1 MTGDFFSFERVIE
14 YFPKVLSKLP
24 VTLNI
29 VLVSISIA
37 VVLATL
43 IAVIRIKRFP
53 VLSQLSIV
61 YVSFVRGTPILVQLF
76 LVYYG
81 LPFFIVWLVGSNI
94 TSEWNKLIFVYIAYA
109 LNEAGFLSEHI
120 RTAILAIPAGQTEA
134 GYSVGLSGTQTFFR
148 IVLPQAFRIL
158 LPGFSAMLVGLLPA
172 TSLAYMLG
180 VTDMM
185 GKVKSI
191 GTVTFHTL
199 EGYFCAAVI
208 FIAVSFALD
217 RVFCRLIKNYDYE
230 NKSRKVTQV

>member
-1 MTGDFFSFERVIE
+1 MSGDFFSFHRVIE
-14 YFPKVLSKLP
+14 YFPKVLSRLH
-24 VTLNI
+24 VTFQI

-37 VVLATL
+37 LVLGTVV
-43 IAVIRIKRFP
+43 AVVRMKKVP
-53 VLSQLSIV
+53 VFSQLAAV

-76 LVYYG
+76 LIYYG
-81 LPFFIVWLVGSNI
+81 TPLLFLWLTGTNI
-94 TSEWNKLIFVYIAYA
+94 TSNWDKLIFVYIAYA

-120 RTAILAIPAGQTEA
+120 RAAILSVPSGQTEA
-134 GYSVGLSGTQTFFR
+134 GYSVGLSQRQTFFR
-148 IVLPQAFRIL
+148 IVFPQAFRVL

-185 GKVKSI
+185 GKVKAI

-208 FIAVSFALD
+208 FVIISFVLEK
-217 RVFCRLIKNYDYE
+217 VFACLIKCSDYE
-230 NKSRKVTQV
+230 KKTGKA

>member
-1 MTGDFFSFERVIE
+1 MAGDFFSFRRVIE

-29 VLVSISIA
+29 VLVSIG
-37 VVLATL
+37 
-43 IAVIRIKRFP
+43 IAVILATAIAAIRIKKLP
-53 VLSQLSIV
+53 VLSQLAAT

-81 LPFFIVWLVGSNI
+81 MPLLITFFAGKNI
-94 TSEWNKLIFVYIAYA
+94 TSEWNKLIFVYIAYG

-120 RTAILAIPAGQTEA
+120 RAAILSVPSGQSEA
-134 GYSVGLSGTQTFFR
+134 GYSIGLTGIQTFFR
-148 IVLPQAFRIL
+148 IVLPQASRVLI
-158 LPGFSAMLVGLLPA
+158 PGFSTMLVGLLPA

-185 GKVKSI
+185 GKVKAI

-208 FIAVSFALD
+208 FVLASFVLE
-217 RVFCRLIKNYDYE
+217 RIFIRLSEQLNYERKIKGA
-230 NKSRKVTQV
+230 

>member
-1 MTGDFFSFERVIE
+1 MAGDFFSFRRVIE

-29 VLVSISIA
+29 VLVSIG
-37 VVLATL
+37 
-43 IAVIRIKRFP
+43 IAVILATAIATIRIKKLP
-53 VLSQLSIV
+53 VLSQLAAT

-81 LPFFIVWLVGSNI
+81 MPLLITFFAGKNI
-94 TSEWNKLIFVYIAYA
+94 TSEWNKLIFVYIAYG

-120 RTAILAIPAGQTEA
+120 RAAILSVPSGQSEA
-134 GYSVGLSGTQTFFR
+134 GYSVGLTGIQTFFR
-148 IVLPQAFRIL
+148 IVLPQASRVLI
-158 LPGFSAMLVGLLPA
+158 PGFSTMLVGLLPA

-185 GKVKSI
+185 GKVKAI

-208 FIAVSFALD
+208 FVLASFVLE
-217 RVFCRLIKNYDYE
+217 RIFNRLSEQLNYERKIKGA
-230 NKSRKVTQV
+230 

>member
-1 MTGDFFSFERVIE
+1 MAGDFFSFRRVIE

-29 VLVSISIA
+29 VLVSIG
-37 VVLATL
+37 
-43 IAVIRIKRFP
+43 IAVILATAIATIRIKKLP
-53 VLSQLSIV
+53 VLSQLAAT

-81 LPFFIVWLVGSNI
+81 MPLLITFFAGKNI
-94 TSEWNKLIFVYIAYA
+94 TSEWNKLIFVYIAYG

-120 RTAILAIPAGQTEA
+120 RAAILSVPSGQSEA
-134 GYSVGLSGTQTFFR
+134 GYSIGLTGIQTFFR
-148 IVLPQAFRIL
+148 IVLPQASRVLI
-158 LPGFSAMLVGLLPA
+158 PGFSTMLVGLLPA

-185 GKVKSI
+185 GKVKAI

-208 FIAVSFALD
+208 FVLASFVLE
-217 RVFCRLIKNYDYE
+217 RIFIRLSEQLNYERKIKGA
-230 NKSRKVTQV
+230 

>member
-1 MTGDFFSFERVIE
+1 MTGDFFSFQRVIE
-14 YFPKVLSKLP
+14 YFPKVLSRLP

-37 VVLATL
+37 LVLGTIVAVV
-43 IAVIRIKRFP
+43 RIKKIP
-53 VLSQLSIV
+53 VLCQLAAI

-81 LPFFIVWLVGSNI
+81 IPFLIVWLVGSNI

-120 RTAILAIPAGQTEA
+120 RAAILSVPAGQTEA
-134 GYSVGLSGTQTFFR
+134 GYSVGLSGSQTFFR
-148 IVLPQAFRIL
+148 IVFPQAFRVL

-180 VTDMM
+180 VSDMM
-185 GKVKSI
+185 GKVKAI

-208 FIAVSFALD
+208 FVVASFVLEQ
-217 RVFCRLIKNYDYE
+217 VFARLIKQFDYE
-230 NKSRKVTQV
+230 KKTRKA

>member
-1 MTGDFFSFERVIE
+1 MAGDFFSFRRVIE

-29 VLVSISIA
+29 VLVSIG
-37 VVLATL
+37 
-43 IAVIRIKRFP
+43 IAVILATAIATIRIKKLP
-53 VLSQLSIV
+53 VLSQLAAT

-81 LPFFIVWLVGSNI
+81 MPLLITFFVGKNI
-94 TSEWNKLIFVYIAYA
+94 TSEWNKLIFVYIAYG

-120 RTAILAIPAGQTEA
+120 RAAILAVPSGQSEA
-134 GYSVGLSGTQTFFR
+134 GYSVGLTGGQTFFR
-148 IVLPQAFRIL
+148 IILPQASRVLI
-158 LPGFSAMLVGLLPA
+158 PGFSTMLVGLLPA

-185 GKVKSI
+185 GKVKAI

-208 FIAVSFALD
+208 FVLASFVLE
-217 RVFCRLIKNYDYE
+217 RIFVRLSEQLNYERKIKGA
-230 NKSRKVTQV
+230 

>member
-1 MTGDFFSFERVIE
+1 MTGDFFSFQRVIE

-24 VTLNI
+24 VTINI
-29 VLVSISIA
+29 VLVSITIA
-37 VVLATL
+37 LVLGTL
-43 IAVIRIKRFP
+43 LALIHIKKIP
-53 VLSQLSIV
+53 VLRQLAAI

-81 LPFFIVWLVGSNI
+81 IPLLIVWIAGSNL
-94 TSEWNKLIFVYIAYA
+94 TSNWNKLIFVYIAYG

-120 RTAILAIPAGQTEA
+120 RAAIQSVPAGQMEA
-134 GYSVGLSGTQTFFR
+134 GYSVGLSGSQTFFR
-148 IVLPQAFRIL
+148 IVFPQAFRVL

-180 VTDMM
+180 VIDIM
-185 GKVKSI
+185 GKVKAI

-208 FIAVSFALD
+208 FVIASFVLE
-217 RVFCRLIKNYDYE
+217 RVFAYLIGKLDYE
-230 NKSRKVTQV
+230 KKTRKA

>member
-1 MTGDFFSFERVIE
+1 MTGDFFSFHRVAE

-29 VLVSISIA
+29 VLVSIAIA
-37 VVLATL
+37 FVLA
-43 IAVIRIKRFP
+43 IAIASVRIKKLP
-53 VLSQLSIV
+53 VLSQLAIV
-61 YVSFVRGTPILVQLF
+61 YVSFVRGTPILVQMF

-81 LPFFIVWLVGSNI
+81 MPLLITFLAGRNI
-94 TSEWNKLIFVYIAYA
+94 TSEWNKLIFVYIAYG

-120 RTAILAIPAGQTEA
+120 RAAILSVPAGQSEA
-134 GYSVGLSGTQTFFR
+134 GYSVGMTGVQTFFR
-148 IVLPQAFRIL
+148 VILPQALRVL
-158 LPGFSAMLVGLLPA
+158 LPGFSTMLVGLLPA

-185 GKVKSI
+185 GKVKAI

-208 FIAVSFALD
+208 FVLASFILE
-217 RVFCRLIKNYDYE
+217 RICLRLSEQLNYERKIKE
-230 NKSRKVTQV
+230 A

>member
-1 MTGDFFSFERVIE
+1 MAGDFFPFRRVIE

-29 VLVSISIA
+29 VLVSIG
-37 VVLATL
+37 
-43 IAVIRIKRFP
+43 IAVILATAIAAIRIKKLP
-53 VLSQLSIV
+53 VLSQLAAT

-81 LPFFIVWLVGSNI
+81 MPLLITFFAGKNI
-94 TSEWNKLIFVYIAYA
+94 TSEWNKLIFVYIAYG

-120 RTAILAIPAGQTEA
+120 RAAILSVPSGQSEA
-134 GYSVGLSGTQTFFR
+134 GYSVGLTGIQTFFR
-148 IVLPQAFRIL
+148 IVLPQASRVLI
-158 LPGFSAMLVGLLPA
+158 PGFSTMLVGLLPA

-185 GKVKSI
+185 GKVKAI

-208 FIAVSFALD
+208 FVLASFVLE
-217 RVFCRLIKNYDYE
+217 RIFIRLSEQLNYERKIKGA
-230 NKSRKVTQV
+230 

>member
-1 MTGDFFSFERVIE
+1 MAGGFFFFRRVIE

-29 VLVSISIA
+29 VLVSIG
-37 VVLATL
+37 
-43 IAVIRIKRFP
+43 IAVILATAIAAIRIKKLP
-53 VLSQLSIV
+53 VLSQLAAT

-81 LPFFIVWLVGSNI
+81 MPLLITFFAGKNI
-94 TSEWNKLIFVYIAYA
+94 TSEWNKLIFVYIAYG

-120 RTAILAIPAGQTEA
+120 RAAILSVPSGQSEA
-134 GYSVGLSGTQTFFR
+134 GYSVGLTGVQTFFR
-148 IVLPQAFRIL
+148 IVLPQASRVLI
-158 LPGFSAMLVGLLPA
+158 PGFSTMLVGLLPA

-185 GKVKSI
+185 GKVKAI

-208 FIAVSFALD
+208 FVLASFVLE
-217 RVFCRLIKNYDYE
+217 RIFIRLSEQLNYERKIKGA
-230 NKSRKVTQV
+230 

>member
-1 MTGDFFSFERVIE
+1 MAGDFFSFRRVIE

-29 VLVSISIA
+29 VLVSIG
-37 VVLATL
+37 
-43 IAVIRIKRFP
+43 IAVILATAIAAIRIKKLP
-53 VLSQLSIV
+53 VLSQLAAT

-81 LPFFIVWLVGSNI
+81 MPLLITFFAGKNI
-94 TSEWNKLIFVYIAYA
+94 TSEWNKLIFVYIAYG

-120 RTAILAIPAGQTEA
+120 RAAILSVPSGQSEA
-134 GYSVGLSGTQTFFR
+134 GYSVGLTGIQTFFR
-148 IVLPQAFRIL
+148 IVLPQASRVLI
-158 LPGFSAMLVGLLPA
+158 PGFSTMLVGLLPA

-185 GKVKSI
+185 GKVKAI

-208 FIAVSFALD
+208 FVLASFVLE
-217 RVFCRLIKNYDYE
+217 RIFIRLSEQLNYERKIKGA
-230 NKSRKVTQV
+230 